1 VEGSP
6 SRKADLLHHLDRGGL
21 AAAAHRRALELT
33 GNQAEREFL
42 SDRLAEA
49 EQRWVLRE
57 LLRA

>member
-49 EQRWVLRE
+49 EQR
-57 LLRA
+57 